1 MEWFKFPVTKWLLPK
16 YQRLSA
22 EAQSDYINLCCMYWY
37 QEGSLTVEDASENA
51 ELEALHKV
59 IEIDDGMIHIDFLRE
74 QLQEL
79 AEKHTR
85 RVEAGRKGGKASKA
99 SSSNAQAKAS
109 NAQAMLSNA
118 QAKASNASKSS
129 SKTKQT
135 QADKIREDK
144 SGLDKNR
151 EDKNREDIV
160 FPFSDSF
167 LPIWNLWKEYK
178 YEQHK
183 FKFASA
189 KSEQAQLKMLVKY
202 SGGNEHTAQEIIE
215 YSMANGYKGIFEP
228 KTKTN
233 EKTRFDSSKLQS
245 IITRKY

>member
-1 MEWFKFPVTKWLLPK
+1 MERFKFPVTKWLLPK

-37 QEGSLTVEDASENA
+37 QEGELTVEDASENA

-59 IEIDDGMIHIDFLRE
+59 IQVNDGMIHIDFLQE
-74 QLQEL
+74 QLKEV
-79 AEKHTR
+79 AEKHKR

-99 SSSNAQAKAS
+99 SSSNAQA
-109 NAQAMLSNA
+109 MLSNA
-118 QAKASNASKSS
+118 QAKASNAKKSS
-129 SKTKQT
+129 SKSKQT
-135 QADKIREDK
+135 QADKIRLDK
-144 SGLDKNR
+144 SRVDKNR
-151 EDKNREDIV
+151 IDKIKEDIS

-167 LPIWNLWKEYK
+167 MPIWSLWKEYK

-183 FKFASA
+183 FKFASS
-189 KSEQAQLKMLVKY
+189 KSEQAQLNMLVKY
-202 SGGNEHTAQEIIE
+202 SDGNEQTAQEIIE

-228 KTKTN
+228 KPKPN
-233 EKTRFDSSKLQS
+233 EKTRFDSNKLTS